1 MKGARSGGR
10 RTPWRVALRRAGGDA
25 IPPRPVARGRGGRAR
40 CAGGARPPSARP
52 PSRIAGVAAVAL
64 LALGPLAGAA
74 GAAGAAAPGPAD
86 LGDLLVPDR
95 YFVVTADELVGR
107 DAVILPA
114 SGPGAGPFDVVVRFA
129 SADIRDLALTQ
140 ELGRDGPPYLQITS
154 RGVARVTDV
163 ALRTDLLSLVGTIPG
178 AVKATDPIAFV
189 LDLLQRGGRVTLR
202 VRDVGMRATWMHSGT
217 AVLPDATL
225 RFVHDPADLAQRERI
240 DRVRR
245 QADLLHRRYRDAHGL
260 DDLRGRHRSSEGSQR
275 RPPGASPEAAPGAA
289 QPGSGS
295 PQQPAAGTGES
306 QPAPPG
312 PPSPPDAGLPPAAR
326 ALVTCLAQRLHRD
339 PLPLVDL
346 EALRQGRWDAAL
358 ERLRP
363 LDPAAVLACL
373 GEGTGAPPPDGGTS
387 DGASRHAGGG
397 AEDGAVPPPQRSL
410 PPRDPLLPELGP
422 PLTCVAGALDRPVR
436 DLAPLAGR
444 ALRTGV
450 DLLAALVDE
459 GLLRA
464 AAAPAATLRLADAC
478 GRFWPDL
485 RRLADR
491 LDGPL
496 PPPSSAQPGEGGG
509 DAEGATPGSEPGD
522 ATPPPSPD
530 GPDASRRQRGLLP
543 RLGELLDALGLGISL
558 GGER

>member
-1 MKGARSGGR
+1 M
-10 RTPWRVALRRAGGDA
+10 
-25 IPPRPVARGRGGRAR
+25 
-40 CAGGARPPSARP
+40 
-52 PSRIAGVAAVAL
+52 AL